1 MHLGFFRYIVIL
13 FVDIRFFFLFFH
25 WIYFLQLPVY
35 LVFNYVYLH
44 VGIHRG
50 QGRAADLLL
59 E

>member
-13 FVDIRFFFLFFH
+13 FVDIRFFLFFH
-25 WIYFLQLPVY
+25 WIYFLQLPEY
-35 LVFNYVYLH
+35 LVFNYV
-44 VGIHRG
+44 GIHGG